1 MKTELRKISQ
11 DLDKGTINENEVR
24 NLLLGL
30 LGVSKRFKVY
40 PNKVIKTEP
49 KMVKE
54 SGFSLFG

>member
-30 LGVSKRFKVY
+30 LGVSKRFKVD

>member
-1 MKTELRKISQ
+1 MKTELSKISQ
-11 DLDKGTINENEVR
+11 DLDRGIINENEAR

-30 LGVSKRFKVY
+30 LGVSKRFKVD

-49 KMVKE
+49 KMVTE